1 MTHIDELVYPFFI
14 DCCKYTD
21 DIFWKFVFEDLAYG
35 KTPYGIYLTKNFLCC
50 NYKGKQFS
58 YKIESKKNTKILFE
72 EIYDVLHRK
81 FGLLSKTDKVK
92 RKKMFEDTEIE
103 IQDNNKNWKKIRKK
117 SIKRNIIEKYS
128 INMKKKHKLTNL
140 QMKKIFS
147 IVLIGLIFKTITF
160 DNISYYDGKIKEI
173 SGISY
178 SDNKLIIDPKIY
190 DVDSVSSP
198 EIVINENIMSDH
210 WEKYLKSLKNK

>member
-1 MTHIDELVYPFFI
+1 MTQIDELIYPFFI

-50 NYKGKQFS
+50 NYKGKEFS
-58 YKIESKKNTKILFE
+58 YKIDGKKNTEKLFE

-81 FGLLSKTDKVK
+81 FGLLSKHDKVK

-117 SIKRNIIEKYS
+117 SIKQNIIEKYS
-128 INMKKKHKLTNL
+128 IKMKKKHKLTNL

-147 IVLIGLIFKTITF
+147 IVIIGLIFKTITF
-160 DNISYYDGKIKEI
+160 DNISYYDGEIREI

-178 SDNKLIIDPKIY
+178 SNREIIVDPKIFNI
-190 DVDSVSSP
+190 DSVSSP
-198 EIVINENIMSDH
+198 EIIINENVMSDN
-210 WEKYLKSLKNK
+210 WEKYLKSIKNK